1 MDFSIVPKKID
12 EVMKKSEHISAYYDI
27 ELGYDPGYIDAIIA
41 GEFSPE
47 LEFLERFSK
56 YFEVDIFYLFGL
68 IEYVEVEF

>member
-1 MDFSIVPKKID
+1 MDFSAVPKKIK
-12 EVMKKSEHISAYYDI
+12 EIVEQSGTPSAYYDI

-41 GEFSPE
+41 GELSPE